1 MAKIYSSIREEA
13 VEKMENEIK
22 PALLSWIGK
31 CPERTLRLHAFINL
45 ERKVTLLKHK
55 ARVAIDRDL
64 EAKYLFELENLKPKF
79 DHEVDYIGYLIYKA
93 VIIFNNIVDTYGLH
107 KLYNKIQFGFWLR
120 CSMTR
125 NQYYDLR

>member
-13 VEKMENEIK
+13 VEQMEKEIK
-22 PALLSWIGK
+22 PVFIAWIGE
-31 CPERTLRLHAFINL
+31 CTDRTKRLHAFINL
-45 ERKVTLLKHK
+45 ERKVSLLKHK
-55 ARVAIDRDL
+55 ARAAIDSDL
-64 EAKYLFELENLKPKF
+64 EDKYLRELDNLQPKF
-79 DHEVDYIGYLIYKA
+79 NSEVEYIGWPTYKA
-93 VIIFNNIVDTYGLH
+93 VIIFNNIVGTYGLH